1 MRTQQQDLQMIL
13 SMIVI
18 NFSQL
23 KEKQLKS
30 YDDKIVRLLK
40 LTTKI
45 DKTSFKPIVNNR
57 KYDVIV
63 LIVDT
68 DYDYY
73 SEKVARYYNRVSERF
88 KTLGIK
94 SVLFSS
100 YDINENGQLL
110 NERVNI
116 LIIQITPEKGQIYL
130 FPAHSKKPIE
140 FKDSLTVLRLM
151 KWIEN
156 DAEIKFRLPE
166 IPHIDLELHEDYY
179 KKKAV
184 LESYDENM
192 NKNDLEIDE
201 MINMDFSKLELD
213 NKKKVDL

>member
-1 MRTQQQDLQMIL
+1 M
-13 SMIVI
+13 
-18 NFSQL
+18 
-23 KEKQLKS
+23 
-30 YDDKIVRLLK
+30 RLLK
-40 LTTKI
+40 LSTKI
-45 DKTSFKPIVNNR
+45 DKNSFKPIVNNK
-57 KYDVIV
+57 KYDVLV

-73 SEKVARYYNRVSERF
+73 SEKVARYFNRVTERF

-94 SVLFSS
+94 TVLFSS
-100 YDINENGQLL
+100 YDINENGPLQ
-110 NERVNI
+110 NERVKIQIN
-116 LIIQITPEKGQIYL
+116 QITPEKGQIFL
-130 FPAHSKKPIE
+130 FPAHSKKPLE
-140 FKDSLTVLRLM
+140 FKDNLTVLRLM

-166 IPHIDLELHEDYY
+166 IPHIELELHEDYY

-192 NKNDLEIDE
+192 NRNDLEIDD

>member
-1 MRTQQQDLQMIL
+1 MI
-13 SMIVI
+13 SSIIVV
-18 NFSQL
+18 NLSQL

-57 KYDVIV
+57 KYDVLV

-73 SEKVARYYNRVSERF
+73 SEKVARYLNRVTERF

-100 YDINENGQLL
+100 YDINENGQLQ

-116 LIIQITPEKGQIYL
+116 QI
-130 FPAHSKKPIE
+130 
-140 FKDSLTVLRLM
+140 M
-151 KWIEN
+151 
-156 DAEIKFRLPE
+156 
-166 IPHIDLELHEDYY
+166 
-179 KKKAV
+179 
-184 LESYDENM
+184 
-192 NKNDLEIDE
+192 
-201 MINMDFSKLELD
+201 
-213 NKKKVDL
+213 